1 MGIDPLLSLI
11 LADERLTRGL
21 GDAEAR
27 ILVEWLVEQA
37 EHLAG
42 AGPPAAAESEVRR
55 LCRRGRGI
63 ARFVSLWCL
72 DRRRGAA
79 GQLAVTERFA
89 WPLPEA
95 AAEPCELMHAILR
108 WESRELSR
116 ARELGGRLAA

>member
-11 LADERLTRGL
+11 LGDDRLTRGL

-37 EHLAG
+37 EYLAR
-42 AGPPAAAESEVRR
+42 AGPAQAADVEVRR

-63 ARFVSLWCL
+63 ARFVCLWCL

-79 GQLAVTERFA
+79 GQLAVAERFA
-89 WPLPEA
+89 WPLPEPG
-95 AAEPCELMHAILR
+95 AEPWELMQTILR
-108 WESRELSR
+108 WE
-116 ARELGGRLAA
+116 ARELTRVRDLATRSAA